1 MNEQWDKQRTAQCA
15 IDRKMLTDVH
25 LVICGDDTLGII
37 GIKDIVPELRKDVD
51 ELKLAKSNTM
61 TIGKAAGVLG
71 GFIGGIALVAGAIVA
86 VIELIHN
93 WTKS

>member
-1 MNEQWDKQRTAQCA
+1 
-15 IDRKMLTDVH
+15 
-25 LVICGDDTLGII
+25 
-37 GIKDIVPELRKDVD
+37 
-51 ELKLAKSNTM
+51 M